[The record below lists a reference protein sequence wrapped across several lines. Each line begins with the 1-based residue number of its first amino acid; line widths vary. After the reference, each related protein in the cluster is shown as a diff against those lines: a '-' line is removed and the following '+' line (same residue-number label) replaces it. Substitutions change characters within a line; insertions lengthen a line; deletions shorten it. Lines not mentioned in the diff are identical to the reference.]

1 MKILVVDDH
10 QALCRLTCN
19 ILSMEGHEAV
29 PAYSGPDALDLIQQ
43 QNFDLVITDY
53 VMAGMNGLEL
63 THALH
68 LLFPE
73 MPVIM
78 VTAFGPIEDAQLK
91 LCLAK
96 EDMFPALIDIVREC
110 LAGTRT

>member
-10 QALCRLTCN
+10 QQLCRLTCD
-19 ILSMEGHEAV
+19 ILCGEGHEAI
-29 PAYSGPDALDLIQQ
+29 PAYNGFDALELLRQD
-43 QNFDLVITDY
+43 NFDLVITDY

-63 THALH
+63 THAIH
-68 LLFPE
+68 EMFPN

-91 LCLAK
+91 ICLAK

-110 LAGTRT
+110 LTETRI